1 MPDMTISKAAARAGV
16 GIETVRFYE
25 RRGLIG
31 RPRRPA
37 TGGFRIYPRETV
49 ERIRFIRQAQTLGF
63 SLEEIGD
70 LLSLRADPR
79 AECGAVQR
87 RAEDKLQ
94 EVNRKLDQLRQIR
107 RALEAVIA
115 ACPGEGALGGCSILE
130 SLERDGTGPQPGHE
144 HEA

>member
-1 MPDMTISKAAARAGV
+1 MPDMTIGKAAERAGV
-16 GIETVRFYE
+16 GVETVRFYE
-25 RRGLIG
+25 RRGLID

-79 AECGAVQR
+79 AECGAVRR

-94 EVNRKLDQLRQIR
+94 EVDRKLGQLQQIR

-115 ACPGEGALGGCSILE
+115 ACPGERALDRCSVLE
-130 SLERDGTGPQPGHE
+130 FLERNGTGPQPGRE
-144 HEA
+144 H